1 MNDFTVRWK
10 DKKGVEHSK
19 NYKTI
24 NDATYARN
32 WLLKKGARQVEIF
45 INKIR
50 RNMKIEI
57 QFKNS
62 QAQIP
67 IKVIPAE

>member
-1 MNDFTVRWK
+1 MNSFTVRWK

-32 WLLKKGARQVEIF
+32 WLLKKGAKQVEIF
-45 INKIR
+45 VNK
-50 RNMKIEI
+50 
-57 QFKNS
+57 
-62 QAQIP
+62 
-67 IKVIPAE
+67 